1 MAAVNVPQQQ
11 WMDGSDG
18 HVAMLI
24 DVVMMMRSMF
34 MQRQLLLKSGT
45 QQRSAASPCSL
56 L

>member
-24 DVVMMMRSMF
+24 DVVMMMRSMV
-34 MQRQLLLKSGT
+34 MLLP
-45 QQRSAASPCSL
+45 AAAPAQEL
-56 L
+56 YVTGH